1 MTFPI
6 LVVGGVLSLSEFK
19 KAFTIS
25 WIVITLVMVVT
36 LLAPAILSESQ
47 TARITPQCERKAQ
60 TRQPCFFCGMT
71 TAFIDIAH
79 GRLRDAERANRGSV
93 PLYAGLV
100 CNSLC
105 LSIFL
110 LSKRG

>member
-1 MTFPI
+1 MLAFI
-6 LVVGGVLSLSEFK
+6 LRRLLLTLPV
-19 KAFTIS
+19 I

-36 LLAPAILSESQ
+36 IIAPAILSESQ
-47 TARITPQCERKAQ
+47 IAGITPQCERKAQ
-60 TRQPCFFCGMT
+60 TGQPCFFCGMT

-93 PLYAGLV
+93 ALYAGFVSNALY
-100 CNSLC
+100 

-110 LSKRG
+110 LSKRD